1 MYQGDNK
8 TLTILIA
15 CMNAQY
21 IQISFFKLLV
31 TDILLDYKKSKDN
44 MAKFWHP
51 QAQSSYRPKT
61 SPSIIALGQ

>member
-44 MAKFWHP
+44 MAKF
-51 QAQSSYRPKT
+51 
-61 SPSIIALGQ
+61 